1 MSQWGIQ
8 IPVHEYPDPERTN
21 IELWDL
27 QKWHNL
33 QQAKRNAETT
43 DSAYNLLSPLGVL
56 ACGHTAGNDLFAML
70 AAFLY
75 LLYSGEEA
83 WTEYMTDC
91 TFLSEEHQVKL
102 DWVDPELVEYNQRLD
117 PNWEGASY
125 AGCFL

>member
-56 ACGHTAGNDLFAML
+56 ACGHTAGNDGLRCWQRF
-70 AAFLY
+70 
-75 LLYSGEEA
+75 
-83 WTEYMTDC
+83 C
-91 TFLSEEHQVKL
+91 TCCI
-102 DWVDPELVEYNQRLD
+102 
-117 PNWEGASY
+117 
-125 AGCFL
+125 AGRRRGRSI